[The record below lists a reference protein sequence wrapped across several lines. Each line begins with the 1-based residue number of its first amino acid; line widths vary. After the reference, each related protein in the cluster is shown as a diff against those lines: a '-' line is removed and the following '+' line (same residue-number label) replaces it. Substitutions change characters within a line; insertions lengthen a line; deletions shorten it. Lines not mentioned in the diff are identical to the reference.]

1 MLGGRSGSQVLGY
14 GIGTVQIL
22 SGKINKSQTG
32 HGIQGVL

>member
-1 MLGGRSGSQVLGY
+1 VLGY

-32 HGIQGVL
+32 HGIQCVL